1 MHTQD
6 CMRKPASLRQHLLAF
21 HGAILAPRLRALQG
35 DQEELT
41 VDRHGD
47 VDHTE
52 GDVVSDSSSSS
63 SKNNN
68 SGIGIPQ
75 LKSAQRN
82 TRTKATQYVGRGG
95 GLAKDIRIT
104 HTSKETEGADIE
116 GASLSPSIVLAG
128 LQHQAQAS
136 ISAKPCETDMKGQ
149 GVGSMKRAHF
159 LHTGT
164 IDDLDIS
171 MLYGH
176 VPNVRQT
183 TTDNT
188 CALRYRGGNIFQV
201 LLVLAKAGRQNIL
214 VIW

>member
-1 MHTQD
+1 
-6 CMRKPASLRQHLLAF
+6 
-21 HGAILAPRLRALQG
+21 
-35 DQEELT
+35 
-41 VDRHGD
+41 
-47 VDHTE
+47 
-52 GDVVSDSSSSS
+52 
-63 SKNNN
+63 
-68 SGIGIPQ
+68 
-75 LKSAQRN
+75 
-82 TRTKATQYVGRGG
+82 
-95 GLAKDIRIT
+95 
-104 HTSKETEGADIE
+104 
-116 GASLSPSIVLAG
+116 
-128 LQHQAQAS
+128 
-136 ISAKPCETDMKGQ
+136 MKGQ